1 MLVSRLSRSIST
13 PPMGVLD
20 FVLDFRVVDVLD
32 FEVVDGE
39 RVWVYVRI
47 APDLL
52 HDLRTFPS
60 EACRPSVRTGT
71 EGPVT
76 LPWAYPFKR
85 TIQAFV

>member
-1 MLVSRLSRSIST
+1 MLVSSPSRSIST

-52 HDLRTFPS
+52 HALLTFPP
-60 EACRPSVRTGT
+60 EACRRS
-71 EGPVT
+71 PVAGAGV
-76 LPWAYPFKR
+76 P
-85 TIQAFV
+85 